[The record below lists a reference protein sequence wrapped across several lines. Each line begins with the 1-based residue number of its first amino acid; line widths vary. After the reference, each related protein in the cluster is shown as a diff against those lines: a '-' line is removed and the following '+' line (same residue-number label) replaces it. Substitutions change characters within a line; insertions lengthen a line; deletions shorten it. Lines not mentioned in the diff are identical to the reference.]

1 MGKLEHSYY
10 LSWPSPFLPCSLSF
24 KISFQGQSTNQKPG
38 ETVFNDQEQ
47 GRKKQDMD
55 PACPFPC
62 PQVGHGQQ
70 LHTVTLGS

>member
-10 LSWPSPFLPCSLSF
+10 LVFKDNQPIRSLEKQFLMTKS
-24 KISFQGQSTNQKPG
+24 KA
-38 ETVFNDQEQ
+38 E
-47 GRKKQDMD
+47 KKQDMD